1 MGKFKNA
8 SMTNGQWTETISG
21 EWNSG
26 KGRLEVTKGIRAP
39 IKLGEGY
46 TITDSGKG
54 PSHPPTGNYRCTSG
68 DSGTKLFWFQNK

>member
-26 KGRLEVTKGIRAP
+26 KGRLEVTKGITES
-39 IKLGEGY
+39 ISTEGQY
-46 TITDSGKG
+46 EITGSGKG